1 MRQHDGGLLTGYVR
15 AALVVLAV
23 ALAAFSFGCGKSDD
37 SCSVEDE
44 FLCCAVILE
53 VPDSIDTGETI
64 DAFVSGYAG
73 GGCSL
78 FDRMEREMVAG
89 KWVLL
94 PIARREPPPRGTACT
109 RDLKPFQYTVALA
122 ALDTGWTFIEV
133 QSSCPALLDSTY
145 VRP

>member
-1 MRQHDGGLLTGYVR
+1 MEQHDGRLLTANARG
-15 AALVVLAV
+15 ALVVVAVVLAIF
-23 ALAAFSFGCGKSDD
+23 LFGCGKSDD
-37 SCSVEDE
+37 TCSIEDE
-44 FLCCAVILE
+44 FLCCAIVLD
-53 VPDSIDTGETI
+53 VPDSIDTGQPI

-78 FDRMEREMVAG
+78 FDRVEQEMVAG
-89 KWVLL
+89 TWVLR
-94 PIARREPPPRGTACT
+94 PIGRREQLPPGTACT

-122 ALDTGWTFIEV
+122 APDTGWAYIEV